1 MWTHTSGGFHHDGRF
16 ATLRGVNHYDAHFG
30 LLLSDREKDDLI
42 EYLKILVTRRS
53 MAIEHLAGQRTAAGA
68 RSRSGVLPDEFSAG
82 LQLCCGLSVRISDA
96 EPRARR
102 CKLYEVTGGDTCQG
116 TDTGQ
121 RKVGEFD
128 GLL

>member
-1 MWTHTSGGFHHDGRF
+1 MD
-16 ATLRGVNHYDAHFG
+16 ALPTLRGVNHYDAHFG

-82 LQLCCGLSVRISDA
+82 LQLCCGL
-96 EPRARR
+96 
-102 CKLYEVTGGDTCQG
+102 
-116 TDTGQ
+116 
-121 RKVGEFD
+121 
-128 GLL
+128 